1 MTSRPPAFVRLVQ
14 ELRRRR
20 VFTTAG
26 LYVVGAWLVMQAADV
41 FFPGWGLPDTG
52 INVLLLAA
60 IFGFPLALVFGW
72 LFNITTQGIMRTM
85 PSSPE
90 SAGEP
95 RPLKGNDFI
104 ILGTLGLVAGVIIAY
119 TTVELLGL
127 REPAPPVVEKL
138 ENSIAV
144 LPFEN
149 LSTDPGNEVFSDGVS
164 EEIRN
169 RLGKYGELQVIARTS
184 SDQFKGND
192 YGISRISDLLG
203 VRYLVQ
209 GSVRR
214 QGDRIRVTA
223 QLVADKGTQ
232 MWSENYDRVL
242 EDVFGIQD
250 EIADLVATEVA
261 PKILAG
267 LKDSYR
273 PSLDAYK
280 HYLAGRELL
289 HRRDKLAAQQELAKA
304 VELDPGYAEAYAEYA
319 ISLVIYGLEE
329 KEIQQA
335 DVAIEAALTLAPG
348 LPRALAARGL
358 YLINQY
364 PRDVAAQEAVLREAL
379 KGDPNM
385 VDAMNW
391 LSITL
396 DAQGRRKEADEWQ
409 DRAYAR
415 DPFNGAIAVN
425 MAHRVWEDGNP
436 ERAESMLR
444 RLIEFPDPP
453 FSAFEELCSF
463 YSATGRLVEAN
474 KIAKR
479 LLLAGSWKI
488 AVLAE
493 NYARLGSLEAAEYWM
508 ARMAHDYPELLPVR
522 IGWVQAQVPFWLGG
536 YGQAAIQIDKA
547 LMSSGL
553 SMNQVTEVLSDFY
566 GMNQAL
572 SGDYAAAIDVL
583 EEALPSARRPEVIG
597 GMYEVNAYQAL
608 AWAFSHSGMPELARQ
623 RLETVERWFFQ
634 NSGAVEMVTSTN
646 LYEAARNAVLMD
658 DTELALERL
667 ERAVAA
673 GWREYYVNIHDPR
686 WGALKDD
693 PRYQA
698 LMAEV
703 KADVDRQ
710 RALVE
715 GIDVEEDFPTL
726 LDQVRESDT
735 STAGEDAGER

>member
-1 MTSRPPAFVRLVQ
+1 LY

-20 VFTTAG
+20 VLTTAG

-41 FFPGWGLPDTG
+41 FFPGWGIPDAG
-52 INVLLLAA
+52 INVLLVAA
-60 IFGFPLALVFGW
+60 VAGFPLGLVFGW
-72 LFNITTQGIMRTM
+72 FFNITTHGIRRSV
-85 PSSPE
+85 PAGLE
-90 SAGEP
+90 GAGEP
-95 RPLKGNDFI
+95 RPLKGNDYF
-104 ILGTLGLVAGVIIAY
+104 ILGTLVLVAGAIIAY
-119 TTVELLGL
+119 TTVEILGL
-127 REPAPPVVEKL
+127 REPAPPAVEKL

-144 LPFEN
+144 LQFEN
-149 LSTDPGNEVFSDGVS
+149 LSTDPENEVFSDGVS

-169 RLGKYGELQVIARTS
+169 RLGRYGELQVIARTS
-184 SDQFKGND
+184 SIQFKGSD
-192 YGISRISDLLG
+192 YGIPRISDLLG

-214 QGDRIRVTA
+214 QGDRIRVSA
-223 QLVADKGTQ
+223 QLVVDKGTQ
-232 MWSENYDRVL
+232 LWSENYDRVL

-250 EIADLVATEVA
+250 EIADLVAAEVA
-261 PKILAG
+261 PQILAG

-280 HYLAGRELL
+280 HFLAGRDLL

-304 VELDPGYAEAYAEYA
+304 VDLDPGYAEAYAEYA
-319 ISLVIYGLEE
+319 ISLAIYGFEE
-329 KEIQQA
+329 KDLQQA
-335 DVAIEAALTLAPG
+335 DAAIEAALTLAPG

-358 YLINQY
+358 YLINQS
-364 PRDVAAQEAVLREAL
+364 PHDVAAQEAVLREAL

-409 DRAYAR
+409 DKAYAR

-425 MAHRVWEDGNP
+425 MAKRVWEEGNP

-444 RLIEFPDPP
+444 RLIEIPDPP
-453 FSAFEELCSF
+453 FTAFDELCSF

-493 NYARLGSLEAAEYWM
+493 NYARLGSIEAPEYWM
-508 ARMAHDYPELLPVR
+508 ARMAHDYPELFPVR
-522 IGWVQAQVPFWLGG
+522 IGWVQAQVPYWLGD
-536 YGQAAIQIDKA
+536 YGQATIQIDRA
-547 LMSSGL
+547 LISSGM
-553 SMNQVTEVLSDFY
+553 SMDQVTEVLRYFY

-572 SGDYAAAIDVL
+572 SADYAAAIDVL

-597 GMYEVNAYQAL
+597 NMYEVDAYQAL

-623 RLETVERWFFQ
+623 RLETVEQWFAQ
-634 NSGAVEMVTSTN
+634 KSDAVEMLTSTDF
-646 LYEAARNAVLMD
+646 YEAARNAVLMGD
-658 DTELALERL
+658 KELAIERL
-667 ERAVAA
+667 EQAVEA
-673 GWREYYVNIHDPR
+673 GWRGYYINNHDPR
-686 WGALKDD
+686 WSSLRND

-710 RALVE
+710 RAA
-715 GIDVEEDFPTL
+715 VEEIDAEENFPAL
-726 LDQVRESDT
+726 LDQVRAAQQKSVD
-735 STAGEDAGER
+735 